1 MNELL
6 ATSLLD
12 LTQALRE
19 RRTSPVELMQVVLD
33 RIDATHGALNAVV
46 SMYATERLM
55 DEARAAEERIARGEA
70 RPLEG
75 IPFGVKD
82 LEDAAGLVTS
92 YGSLPWKDNLVHAD
106 SEHVA
111 RLRRAGAIA
120 VGKTNAPEFGY
131 TALTK
136 NLVYGV
142 TRNPWNLAHTP
153 GGSSGGSSAALAGC
167 VLPLATASDGG
178 GSIRIPAS
186 FTGAFGLKTS
196 QGRVPITPLETWPF
210 RSTSV
215 YGPLTK
221 TVEDA
226 ALVLDQIAGPSPY
239 DPLSLPQPGLS
250 YLQALRSAAPDRLRI
265 AYSPDLGYAV
275 VQSDIAQAIEDAV
288 RTFEKLGHRVE
299 AISGG
304 PPEMGGTWSMLGN
317 LSRAGKLDR
326 FLPEREEEFGRAYL
340 AGAKAGWDVTPLDV
354 HEAERRRMELCRWCA
369 DVFERYDLLLTP
381 TVPYDPPPAKGPFPA
396 ETEGRSQHETGV
408 ASFTIPFNMSLN
420 PAASVRAGLSRAG
433 LPIGL
438 QIVGPHHRDDL
449 VLQMSRAFERERPW
463 HPVWPTEFTRLE
475 DPA

>member
-6 ATSLLD
+6 AASLTD
-12 LTQALRE
+12 QTEALRA

-33 RIDATHGALNAVV
+33 RIDATHSALNAIVT
-46 SMYATERLM
+46 MYPHEKLLA
-55 DEARAAEERIARGEA
+55 EARAAEERIARGEA

-92 YGSLPWKDNLVHAD
+92 NGSLPWKDNLVHAD

-120 VGKTNAPEFGY
+120 VGKTNTPEFGY
-131 TALTK
+131 TAITK

-196 QGRVPITPLETWPF
+196 QGRVPITPLQTWPF
-210 RSTSV
+210 QSTGVS
-215 YGPLTK
+215 GPLTK

-226 ALVLDQIAGPSPY
+226 ALVLDQIAGPSPH
-239 DPLSLPQPGLS
+239 DPLSLPPPGLS
-250 YLQALRSAAPDRLRI
+250 YLEAVHSAAPDKLRI

-288 RTFEKLGHRVE
+288 RVFEKLGHRVE
-299 AISGG
+299 RISGG

-317 LSRAGKLDR
+317 LSRAGTLDR
-326 FLPEREEEFGRAYL
+326 FLPEREQEFGRTYL
-340 AGAKAGWDVTPLDV
+340 AGAKAGWDVTPLDF
-354 HEAERRRMELCRWCA
+354 HEAGRRRMELCRWCA
-369 DVFERYDLLLTP
+369 GVFEQYDLLLTP

-396 ETEGRSQHETGV
+396 ETEGRPQHETGV

-420 PAASVRAGLSRAG
+420 PAASVRAGLSARG

-449 VLQMSRAFERERPW
+449 VLRMSRAFERERPW
-463 HPVWPTEFTRLE
+463 HPEWPVEFARLE
-475 DPA
+475 ESA